1 MEIDKVLDEAFERLK
16 LVKVDDAE
24 IMLYKF
30 ILLTFVLGCVN
41 NFTTDWKRSI
51 HNFYENKVHNISKT
65 KKASTIKN
73 VWRKYNLAKEGKDI
87 EDFFK
92 FLKNE
97 AIKYDLQRCI
107 KIYDTMSK
115 VSEAIKNISNMVILS
130 GVIDTRK
137 ISRSLKAH
145 LELRDVWH
153 HINEDIVVHDIP
165 AEFEKHIERVVL
177 DDDDRIPDEHYNN
190 SSNRKFMKEEYQSI
204 LYPFSSKNLWE
215 NPTYK
220 KDDLIIESTW
230 NHDFVGPAIDYV
242 LHGIKICRN
251 WDNRRI
257 ESTLNIRC
265 KSKKGDFQGYM
276 RSVANKTYNYEI
288 IFGETSYGPNHPNN
302 SDHIY
307 EDQVRIRSL
316 ESLHIPLEAG
326 PNSLEYIKKIIK
338 ALYNYRI
345 LVKETVKK
353 IDSIDVEL
361 ATLLESVTQS
371 DQIQAEIPIYETP

>member
-30 ILLTFVLGCVN
+30 ILLAFVLGCVN

-92 FLKNE
+92 FSKNE
-97 AIKYDLQRCI
+97 AIKYDLQRCK

-115 VSEAIKNISNMVILS
+115 VSEAIKNISNLTINSDNNVVKILSNWIQFSDLQKDDVILS
-130 GVIDTRK
+130 GVIDTRKK

-153 HINEDIVVHDIP
+153 HINENIVVHDIP

-190 SSNRKFMKEEYQSI
+190 SSNRTFIKEEYQSI
-204 LYPFSSKNLWE
+204 LYPFLSKNLWE

-220 KDDLIIESTW
+220 KDDLIIENQKCDIISEM
-230 NHDFVGPAIDYV
+230 V
-242 LHGIKICRN
+242 LNLRKV
-251 WDNRRI
+251 
-257 ESTLNIRC
+257 L
-265 KSKKGDFQGYM
+265 
-276 RSVANKTYNYEI
+276 
-288 IFGETSYGPNHPNN
+288 
-302 SDHIY
+302 
-307 EDQVRIRSL
+307 
-316 ESLHIPLEAG
+316 
-326 PNSLEYIKKIIK
+326 
-338 ALYNYRI
+338 
-345 LVKETVKK
+345 
-353 IDSIDVEL
+353 
-361 ATLLESVTQS
+361 
-371 DQIQAEIPIYETP
+371 